1 MERILEWL
9 NNPLVWLGSCILFGI
24 IFKKIAVQW
33 RQLTYLLLAV
43 IEVFDTKIHD
53 ILTPELEAKLGR
65 IKRIV
70 ARTLTSRQKK
80 DVDNLLGKM
89 KVKGNQGYLH
99 TDKLTVEDAEVEE
112 VKNLCKVK
120 SKNLI

>member
-1 MERILEWL
+1 MEQILTTI
-9 NNPLVWLGSCILFGI
+9 NNALVWLGSCILLALA
-24 IFKKIAVQW
+24 FKKVSVHW

-53 ILTPELEAKLGR
+53 ILTPELETKLGR

-80 DVDNLLGKM
+80 DIDNLLARM
-89 KVKGNQGYLH
+89 KVKGNQEYLH
-99 TDKLTVEDAEVEE
+99 TDKTGVEDTEVEE

-120 SKNLI
+120 PKDLI

>member
-9 NNPLVWLGSCILFGI
+9 NNPLVWGSFVAF
-24 IFKKIAVQW
+24 IFLVAKNS
-33 RQLTYLLLAV
+33 QLKQLIYFLLAA
-43 IEVFDTKIHD
+43 IEVFDKKIKD
-53 ILTPELEAKLGR
+53 VIPPEWEVKLGR
-65 IKRIV
+65 IKRLIS
-70 ARTLTSRQKK
+70 RILTSRQKK
-80 DVDNLLGKM
+80 DVDNLLDKM

-99 TDKLTVEDAEVEE
+99 TDKLTVEDADVEE